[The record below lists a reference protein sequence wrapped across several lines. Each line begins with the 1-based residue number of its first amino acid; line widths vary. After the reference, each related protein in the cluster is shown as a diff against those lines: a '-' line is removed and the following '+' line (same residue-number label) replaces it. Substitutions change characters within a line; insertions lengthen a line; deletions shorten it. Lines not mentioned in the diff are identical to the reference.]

1 MSQLVR
7 LADNYKKVVSTPW
20 SRSTAGAQRT
30 ILVVYDKE
38 RERSLRAN
46 MDLFRV
52 ATEDAGH
59 GWVPFDCTARFA
71 RWLATERYRD
81 KFFANP
87 KALSTRIEPGFVKTL
102 AEDLRE
108 ALRGAG
114 DNDAVALTGVAS
126 LYGFTRLSSLLSK
139 VETDITGRL
148 VVFFPGRQENDTYRL
163 LDVRDGWN
171 YLAPCVTAERIQPGR

>member
-1 MSQLVR
+1 MSQLAR
-7 LADNYKKVVSTPW
+7 LAENYQKVVSTPW

-30 ILVVYDKE
+30 ILVVYEKE

-46 MDLFRV
+46 MSLFRA

-59 GWVPFDCTARFA
+59 GWVPFDCTPRFA
-71 RWLATERYRD
+71 EWLGSERYRE

-87 KALSTRIEPGFVKTL
+87 AALTTRIEPGFVKTL
-102 AEDLRE
+102 ADSLRE
-108 ALRGAG
+108 TLRAAG
-114 DNDAVALTGVAS
+114 PDDAVALTGVAS
-126 LYGFTRLSSLLSK
+126 LYGFTRLSTLLHS
-139 VETDITGRL
+139 VETDIRGRL

-163 LDVRDGWN
+163 LGVRDGWN